1 MSSIGRGVARIRRT
15 RPAAH
20 FISGSGREASARRVL
35 AEAGFS
41 PIPFALESV
50 RLDEPPPVS
59 AARWLIDLVGMSA
72 TETGMAIDWVGAFLI
87 GQQLVLCC
95 DRHQIDLLGPMLD
108 TGATLVCEPAAGG
121 LEAAVRR
128 GLRAPLRGMGVLLTA
143 GPTPSGAADR
153 GEGDR
158 SAGEAETGAAC
169 WLDLFSDLLTHL
181 AISRRSAG
189 PEADAVSDLIGQT
202 IDALLAIPDGDALR
216 VAIADLERRG
226 DEAMTEV
233 SVLRAELASR
243 PRTRSLQ

>member
-20 FISGSGREASARRVL
+20 FISASGREACARHVL

-72 TETGMAIDWVGAFLI
+72 TETGMAIDWVAAFLI

-108 TGATLVCEPAAGG
+108 TGATLVCDPAAGG

-128 GLRAPLRGMGVLLTA
+128 GLRARSRGMGVLLTG
-143 GPTPSGAADR
+143 GPTGSDAAT
-153 GEGDR
+153 G
-158 SAGEAETGAAC
+158 GEAGAPC